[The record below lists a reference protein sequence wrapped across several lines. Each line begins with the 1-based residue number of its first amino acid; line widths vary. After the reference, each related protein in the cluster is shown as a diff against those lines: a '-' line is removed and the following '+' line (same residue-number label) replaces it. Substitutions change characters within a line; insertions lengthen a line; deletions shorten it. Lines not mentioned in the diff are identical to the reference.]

1 VGFDRFVCGLF
12 AIMWVHLHLL
22 WVLTLFIC
30 IDCGLKIAL
39 FAGRSADVCRSLHLG
54 NPIEQS
60 HREIKQRYY
69 PTLGFDAFESAKR
82 FCQANDEIRQFLR
95 PRVKMA
101 EFVSLSERRERF
113 LTRVDKLQEVF
124 QAA

>member
-1 VGFDRFVCGLF
+1 
-12 AIMWVHLHLL
+12 L
-22 WVLTLFIC
+22 WRCL
-30 IDCGLKIAL
+30 IAEEL
-39 FAGRSADVCRSLHLG
+39 SAEVEHEVRSCLG